1 MEDKLLTTSF
11 LSLQGTDSGVTLVTT
26 DSLVR
31 KNGQLRKEVQEKT
44 EKIEDLE
51 ETVGDLQDI
60 INKCEFLFSL
70 SNIFDNFR
78 LM

>member
-60 INKCEFLFSL
+60 INKCELIFSL
-70 SNIFDNFR
+70 
-78 LM
+78 

>member
-1 MEDKLLTTSF
+1 MLTMSF

-60 INKCEFLFSL
+60 INKCE
-70 SNIFDNFR
+70 
-78 LM
+78 